1 MGRCE
6 EYERARTVANKVEE
20 EQSGT
25 TKALD
30 KKRRLEEEARN
41 KVSALKQETWANV
54 THFAL
59 GECDCFC
66 GHLQETNILLIRF
79 ILDSY
84 ILFFLS

>member
-1 MGRCE
+1 MSICVDQADADSNLRKARHLYMGRCE

-41 KVSALKQETWANV
+41 KVSELKQET
-54 THFAL
+54 
-59 GECDCFC
+59 
-66 GHLQETNILLIRF
+66 
-79 ILDSY
+79 
-84 ILFFLS
+84 

>member
-1 MGRCE
+1 VSRCE

-41 KVSALKQETWANV
+41 KVSELKQETWANV
-54 THFAL
+54 THL
-59 GECDCFC
+59 LVLLCFC
-66 GHLQETNILLIRF
+66 GHLQETNILLNEF

-84 ILFFLS
+84 ILFLS